1 MYVAKRIAACFA
13 ALALLGLAACSADA
27 LTAVS
32 LDDCRGQL
40 GVSVQWQGGQVS
52 IACTDPA
59 EGRTPI
65 ETLGLIVRWS
75 DDSVSTVGLGAQTT
89 STDTS
94 RSSYSSSSHSSSMSS
109 STTCINGQCST
120 TTSSV
125 GCDDND
131 CWGAD

>member
-13 ALALLGLAACSADA
+13 ALALLAVSASALQAA
-27 LTAVS
+27 S

-40 GVSVQWQGGQVS
+40 GVSVQWHDGQVS

-65 ETLGLIVRWS
+65 EILGLIVRWS

-131 CWGAD
+131 CWGDD